1 MPENNTKNEEIPD
14 YQLADTVQKIM
25 FLIPRMTPIGI
36 MKIVRTLEREYFNV
50 YLGTFPEQIDDV
62 LRAQQVTFNEFQNNL
77 KQISDNYFEVFNNK
91 NK

>member
-1 MPENNTKNEEIPD
+1 MPENNNEEIPD
-14 YQLADTVQKIM
+14 YQLADIVKKMIS
-25 FLIPRMTPIGI
+25 LIPDRMTPIGI
-36 MKIVRTLEREYFNV
+36 MKIARTLEREYFNV

-77 KQISDNYFEVFNNK
+77 KQISDHYFEVFKNK

>member
-1 MPENNTKNEEIPD
+1 MPENKNEEIPD
-14 YQLADTVQKIM
+14 YQLADIVKKMIS
-25 FLIPRMTPIGI
+25 LIPDRMTPIGI
-36 MKIVRTLEREYFNV
+36 MKIARTLEREYFNV

-77 KQISDNYFEVFNNK
+77 KQISDHYFEVFKNK